1 MPTRK
6 QRRRREKEMRHD
18 YVWEDD
24 EGNVLEPDE
33 VPTRKAS
40 DASRRAA
47 APSRSLREPQ
57 PPSWRKTLKR
67 GVVFAPIMLVTVMFL
82 SSDQPLVQQIIQ
94 TAFLV
99 GIFIPF
105 SYFID
110 GMFYRSY
117 KRRIARQEDAPR
129 KG

>member
-6 QRRRREKEMRHD
+6 QRRRREKEMRHE
-18 YVWEDD
+18 YVWEDE
-24 EGNVLEPDE
+24 EGNIVEPDDA
-33 VPTRKAS
+33 PTRKGG
-40 DASRRAA
+40 DASRRSAST
-47 APSRSLREPQ
+47 SRSPREPQ

-67 GVVFAPIMLVTVMFL
+67 GLVFTPIMLVTVMFL
-82 SSDQPLVQQIIQ
+82 SSDQALAQQLVQ

-99 GIFIPF
+99 AIFVPF

-117 KRRIARQEDAPR
+117 KRRMARQDDAAPR
-129 KG
+129 G

>member
-6 QRRRREKEMRHD
+6 QRRRREKEMRHE

-24 EGNVLEPDE
+24 EGNVLEPED
-33 VPTRKAS
+33 VPTRKTG
-40 DASRRAA
+40 DTDRRSAVR
-47 APSRSLREPQ
+47 PGREPQ
-57 PPSWRKTLKR
+57 PPSWRKTLRR
-67 GVVFAPIMLVTVMFL
+67 GAIFVPIMFVTVMFL
-82 SSDQPLVQQIIQ
+82 SSDQTLVQQLVQ

-117 KRRIARQEDAPR
+117 KRRMARADDAGR
-129 KG
+129 GG

>member
-6 QRRRREKEMRHD
+6 QRRRREKEMRHE
-18 YVWEDD
+18 YVWEDE
-24 EGNVLEPDE
+24 EGNVLEPED
-33 VPTRKAS
+33 VPARKGG
-40 DASRRAA
+40 DASRRSSS
-47 APSRSLREPQ
+47 APRSPREPQ

-82 SSDQPLVQQIIQ
+82 SSDQTLVQQLVQ

-117 KRRIARQEDAPR
+117 KRRMARQDDTAR
-129 KG
+129 RG

>member
-1 MPTRK
+1 
-6 QRRRREKEMRHD
+6 MRHE
-18 YVWEDD
+18 YVWEDE

-33 VPTRKAS
+33 VPTRKGG
-40 DASRRAA
+40 DASRRSARA
-47 APSRSLREPQ
+47 SRSPREPQ
-57 PPSWRKTLKR
+57 PPSWQKTLKR
-67 GVVFAPIMLVTVMFL
+67 GLVFAPIMFLTVTFL
-82 SSDQPLVQQIIQ
+82 SSDQTLVEQAIQ

-117 KRRIARQEDAPR
+117 KRRMARHEDAGP

>member
-1 MPTRK
+1 
-6 QRRRREKEMRHD
+6 MRHE
-18 YVWEDD
+18 YVWEDA

-33 VPTRKAS
+33 VPTKKGGET
-40 DASRRAA
+40 SRRAA
-47 APSRSLREPQ
+47 STPRSPREPQ
-57 PPSWRKTLKR
+57 PPSWRRTLKR
-67 GVVFAPIMLVTVMFL
+67 GLVFAPIMLVTVMFL
-82 SSDQPLVQQIIQ
+82 SSDQALVQQLVQ

-117 KRRIARQEDAPR
+117 KRRMARHEDATR